1 MLTYM
6 GSKLHGTQTPSSDTD
21 FKGIFIP
28 DWKDILKPRIID
40 VIDEGTGNTKEKNT
54 AEDIDKQ
61 YYALHKFFDM
71 LAVGDM
77 NAYEMV
83 FAPNL
88 LDTNHRVWEE
98 IVYKRDRL
106 LSRECKGSIA
116 YSRRQASLYG
126 NKATRLAEVTS
137 LVDFLKELDP
147 KAKLGDYSYLI
158 KQFVNGMNAE
168 HTEIIPINVN
178 ATKWINHL
186 SCCNRKIPYSAQVSF
201 AIETYQKIIDE
212 YGNRAKASMTN
223 EGVEWKSLYHAVRIG
238 EQTIE
243 LLETGKMTF
252 PRPNVPEL
260 MKIKTGNA
268 EVLQVRE
275 YIDELLEKAE
285 ALQEK
290 SSLPEKADRQLMND
304 MVQDYY
310 YTAVTNRM

>member
-21 FKGIFIP
+21 YKGIFIP

-40 VIDEGTGNTKEKNT
+40 VIDEGTGNSSEKNKAT
-54 AEDIDKQ
+54 DIDKQ

-77 NAYEMV
+77 NAYEMM
-83 FAPNL
+83 FAPSL
-88 LDTNHRVWEE
+88 LDTYHRAWED
-98 IVYKRDRL
+98 IVNNRHKL

-126 NKATRLAEVTS
+126 NKATRLAEVTCI
-137 LVDFLKELDP
+137 VNALKQLDP
-147 KAKLGDYSYLI
+147 KAKLEEHSSYLKTI
-158 KQFVNGMNAE
+158 VNGMNGE

-178 ATKWINHL
+178 STKWINHL

-238 EQTIE
+238 EQTVE
-243 LLETGKMTF
+243 LLETGFMTF

-268 EVLQVRE
+268 EVVQVRE

-285 ALQEK
+285 GLQEK

-310 YTAVTNRM
+310 YRAVINKV